1 MFINRE
7 YEKGVTHMNSKSRYS
22 GSVISRFVLLFV
34 IALVILAF
42 ARKFWVDAAN
52 KYFNDLI
59 VVYINEKDE
68 YTLQNHQE
76 LYDKLLE
83 SDLFI
88 KVNRWN
94 RDSFIKDQDLYHDM
108 IVTRDQK
115 QRREEKGQHS
125 VIDSVINL

>member
-1 MFINRE
+1 ME
-7 YEKGVTHMNSKSRYS
+7 EAKDTMKGVAHMNSKSSYS
-22 GSVISRFVLLFV
+22 GSVIVRFVPLFV

-42 ARKFWVDAAN
+42 ARNFWVDAAN

-59 VVYINEKDE
+59 AVYIDEKDE
-68 YTLQNHQE
+68 YTRQNHQE

-88 KVNRWN
+88 KVHRWN
-94 RDSFIKDQDLYHDM
+94 RDSFIADQDLYHDM
-108 IVTRDQK
+108 IVTLDHR
-115 QRREEKGQHS
+115 QRREEKGKHS